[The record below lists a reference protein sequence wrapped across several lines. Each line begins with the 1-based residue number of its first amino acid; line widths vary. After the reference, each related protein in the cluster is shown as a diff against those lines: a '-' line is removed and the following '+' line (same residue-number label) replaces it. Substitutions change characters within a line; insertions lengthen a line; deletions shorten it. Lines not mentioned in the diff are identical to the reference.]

1 MNQNSLTHH
10 ALPVRGLRP
19 RILVLAV
26 LAALPGAIYAQ
37 TLPALQVDPR
47 LLGSVESSAPDAAQS
62 VPAGPGDV
70 TTATGTEAR
79 GQSSRPVKNSVVTP
93 REIGGQQVPES
104 PPSSPDFVT
113 PAPVATQDADAQSP
127 VPAPRAAAQEQASMV
142 TEPSVPAVVAA
153 EQQVPA
159 EQDSDSGKKSPA
171 PSMPDGQSDA
181 AVIAAPGP
189 RQPAQPGPGWQ
200 GEDALSVATEPK
212 RASMLVV
219 PKGSDGQPD
228 STRSTHV
235 DADQIGGR
243 DQVDMTAYG
252 AVHLTRENMVLDSD
266 QLYYDQI
273 ANEVSVEGN
282 VHFKH
287 GSDTMDGTRAQI
299 NLDTWYGE
307 FDKPVYS
314 LQRVRKLRNDVWPVQ
329 GQAES
334 PSTELVKGSGHADVA
349 YLEGENHYRL
359 TNSTYT
365 TCPAPDPS
373 WYLRIRR
380 LKLDLDR
387 DKGESTGATLVF
399 KDVPIA
405 YMPWAEFPLSGG
417 RQSGFL
423 PPTLG
428 ATNSTGLDVTVPYY
442 FNIAPNYDFTL
453 SPRYMSD
460 RGMQIGG
467 EFRYLSSS
475 SQGKLSSEY
484 LDEDTLTHDSRYM
497 LSWQHSQNL
506 GYGFSGG
513 IDATQVSDK
522 TYFADLSSKIVSTSQ
537 STLTQQANLA
547 YSGSDW
553 FSSNLLVQ
561 RYQVLSG
568 DAPYNRMPQLTINA
582 GKSDLYG
589 FDVKLPIQYTN
600 FTHPTSDE
608 GRRTILYPQISY
620 PIESSSYFLTPKV
633 GVHYAN
639 YDIRRHSTLD
649 STQITTTI
657 PTVSLDAGLIF
668 ERDTSIGGQAQI
680 QTLEPRIYYVH
691 TPYHDQSQIPVF
703 DTALADFNFA
713 QIFSENRYVGNDRV
727 ADANQVTA
735 GVESKMISAATGEE
749 WLRTALAQRYYFSD
763 QEVTI
768 PGETVRSGR
777 VANVL
782 GSVAGRVVKNV
793 WLDNTVEYEP
803 RDGSW
808 ERASTQLRYQPGAT
822 RTMSVAYRYERDE
835 YRDLDF
841 AAQWPLWGKLYGVG
855 RYDLNLRDHRLSEAI
870 AGVEYQGDCWVLRTV
885 WQSLLTSSETRNTSF
900 YIQLEFNG
908 LASLGNNPVNL
919 LRRSISGYGKI
930 NEE

>member
-26 LAALPGAIYAQ
+26 MAALPGAIYAQ

-47 LLGSVESSAPDAAQS
+47 LLGGVESAAPETGQSAPA
-62 VPAGPGDV
+62 
-70 TTATGTEAR
+70 ATGDSQPGGQNGQNADTTSGTIPHGVQEQAEGQKKPAPDSRSDASAPAVTGEDPAAVGAGSGEEGAEHAAVAAR
-79 GQSSRPVKNSVVTP
+79 KAESTAAVEQSS
-93 REIGGQQVPES
+93 
-104 PPSSPDFVT
+104 
-113 PAPVATQDADAQSP
+113 
-127 VPAPRAAAQEQASMV
+127 AAAQPE
-142 TEPSVPAVVAA
+142 
-153 EQQVPA
+153 
-159 EQDSDSGKKSPA
+159 
-171 PSMPDGQSDA
+171 DGQIAPVSQYPQNSPDS
-181 AVIAAPGP
+181 AVMAAPG
-189 RQPAQPGPGWQ
+189 QPEPQPGNG
-200 GEDALSVATEPK
+200 GEKGENTLALTTEPR
-212 RASMLVV
+212 RASMLVI
-219 PKGSDGQPD
+219 PKGTDGQPD
-228 STRSTHV
+228 HTRSTHV

-287 GSDTMDGTRAQI
+287 GTDTMDGTRAQI

-329 GQAES
+329 GQPE
-334 PSTELVKGSGHADVA
+334 PPTTQLVKGSGHADVA

-373 WYLRIRR
+373 WYLRIRN

-460 RGMQIGG
+460 RGMQLGG
-467 EFRYLSSS
+467 EFRYLSPS
-475 SQGKLSSEY
+475 SQGKLSGEY
-484 LDEDTLTHDSRYM
+484 LDEDELTHDSRYM
-497 LSWQHSQNL
+497 LSWQHAQNL

-547 YSGSDW
+547 YNGSDW

-568 DAPYNRMPQLTINA
+568 AAPYNRMPQLTINT

-589 FDVKLPIQYTN
+589 FDLKLPIQYTN
-600 FTHPTSDE
+600 FTHPTEDE

-620 PIESSSYFLTPKV
+620 PIESSSYFFTPKV
-633 GVHYAN
+633 GVHYAS
-639 YDIRRHSTLD
+639 YDIRRHSTLTD

-657 PTVSLDAGLIF
+657 PTVSLDSGLIF
-668 ERDTSIGGQAQI
+668 ERDTTLGGQAQI

-727 ADANQVTA
+727 ADSNQLTA

-763 QEVTI
+763 QQVTI
-768 PGETVRSGR
+768 PGETVRTGR

-808 ERASTQLRYQPGAT
+808 ERASTQLRYQPGSA

-841 AAQWPLWGKLYGVG
+841 SAQWPLWGKLYGVG
-855 RYDLNLRDHRLSEAI
+855 RYDMNLRDHRLSEAI
-870 AGVEYQGDCWVLRTV
+870 AGLEYQGDCWVLRTV

-900 YIQLEFNG
+900 YVQLEFNG

-930 NEE
+930 NDE